1 MRRSEGIAVHIATS
15 STARYSLGRAV
26 VAIQQKRREETKTG
40 QNETD
45 YRSVERIQCHRKY

>member
-1 MRRSEGIAVHIATS
+1 MRRNVGIAVHIATS
-15 STARYSLGRAV
+15 SKGRYSLVRAV

-45 YRSVERIQCHRKY
+45 YRSVERIQYHRKY